1 MMSEQQFGSYLK
13 SVRMQKSISVNQL
26 ARTSGI
32 SNAQISRIE
41 NGLRSTP
48 KPDTIRKLA
57 VALNVSYEEMMGQAG
72 HVREERVH
80 ETPEWATY
88 KDKRDFKKMLEED
101 GEVMFDGMPINEAD
115 RQRIMDVL
123 TGFFWEA
130 KQMNKQKKPRDSDIL
145 PKP

>member
-1 MMSEQQFGSYLK
+1 MSETQFGSYLK
-13 SVRMQKSISVNQL
+13 SVREQKRLSINQL
-26 ARTSGI
+26 ALDSGI

-41 NGLRSTP
+41 NGLRGIP
-48 KPDTIRKLA
+48 KPETIRKLA
-57 VALNVSYEEMMGQAG
+57 DALKVSYEEMMRQAG
-72 HVREERVH
+72 HMPEERMLEV
-80 ETPEWATY
+80 PSWATY

-101 GEVMFDGMPINEAD
+101 GEVMFDGMPINDAD

-130 KQMNKQKKPRDSDIL
+130 KQMNKRKKPQDSDTL